1 MVIQLI
7 IKKDGIR
14 VWIYPKIFAVKDT
27 INHGTDIPL
36 GFRGA

>member
-14 VWIYPKIFAVKDT
+14 VWVYPKVKT
-27 INHGTDIPL
+27 AINHGTDIPL